1 MNNSLLAT
9 LFLFP
14 FLIFALPDQAFA
26 VSGTPTWFES
36 RVGTVPGGSFV
47 SSPSLAFDHYGTP
60 SVSWSQVANGSGT
73 NIVRHSQFTGL
84 GLWNSR
90 DVASGTDIALV
101 TSLAF
106 DRAERPTIAWI
117 NNSGN
122 LSASFNGGAAQPF
135 GVSAAVTTPA
145 LSISYDLAGNLRG
158 AYAKTTP
165 GNFFDISY
173 SGGTFSTL
181 DMTTISGVSSI
192 IDAALIADG
201 RGLRQ
206 VAARANL
213 TGGGQAIMLASEP
226 SVPGP
231 WASGQLIA
239 ADNVFGVDIK
249 MDPTDGRAALVYT
262 TFDNTSQTS
271 KLLYTKFNGFAPVT
285 TEIFSSSSLRFEDV
299 SLSFDLSD
307 GQPAIAYERRNNM
320 SGAQELHFAY
330 RTPALSW
337 QTSLVDAMVSLDAP
351 GGRPRRPSLA
361 FDDYGTSWP
370 AIAYVDSDGGLN
382 VAFDPPAPEP
392 QAILLLALA
401 AHFRPRRRITHVS
414 QLGIRRRQL
423 AAA

>member
-1 MNNSLLAT
+1 MNRTLPAI
-9 LFLFP
+9 LFLIT
-14 FLIFALPDQAFA
+14 FLISALPGRSLA

-36 RVGTVPGGSFV
+36 RVGTAPVGSFV

-60 SVSWSQVANGSGT
+60 SVSWSQVADGSGT
-73 NIVRHSQFTGL
+73 NIVRHSQFAGL
-84 GLWNSR
+84 GLWTSR

-122 LSASFNGGAAQPF
+122 LAASFNGGAAQAF
-135 GVSAAVTTPA
+135 GANAAMATPA

-158 AYAKTTP
+158 AYARTTP
-165 GNFFDISY
+165 GNFFDISHT
-173 SGGTFSTL
+173 GGAFSTL
-181 DMTTISGVSSI
+181 DMTTIPGVSSI
-192 IDAALIADG
+192 VDAAIIPDG

-206 VAARANL
+206 LAARANL
-213 TGGGQAIMLASEP
+213 SGGGQAIMIASEP
-226 SVPGP
+226 SIPGP

-239 ADNVFGVDIK
+239 ADSVFGVDIK

-271 KLLYTKFNGFAPVT
+271 KLLYTKFNSFGPQT
-285 TEIFSSSSLRFEDV
+285 TEIFSSTSQRFEDV

-307 GQPAIAYERRNNM
+307 GQPAIAYERRVNM

-337 QTSLVDAMVSLDAP
+337 QTSLVDAMVALDAP
-351 GGRPRRPSLA
+351 GGRPRRPSLS

-370 AIAYVDSDGGLN
+370 AIAYIDADGGLN

-392 QAILLLALA
+392 QTILLLALA
-401 AHFRPRRRITHVS
+401 ASFLPRRRITHWS
-414 QLGIRRRQL
+414 
-423 AAA
+423 